1 MFDKPVK
8 QPESTLA
15 ASKAA
20 NLDGYV
26 VHSMPR
32 EFYGQEA
39 QLAEAEKPEVKPAPA
54 VVPSPVVKPVVI
66 APPTVLAPP
75 SAKRSTRGLVVV
87 ALVCMLVVAAG
98 AYAATVIVSSVQEQ
112 KRLAEEELVRVKEE
126 QEAELARLA
135 AEASAEKDKEQTVSE
150 SNAKDTDSDG
160 LTDVE
165 ELLYGTNFREPDS
178 DKDSFL
184 DGNEVFHRYHPLG
197 LAPLTLLDTGAVKI
211 FEDTLY
217 PFTMYYPST
226 WSTVLSEVDMAVTF
240 RSSRQ
245 ATIKV
250 QLEEKDADESLQAW
264 YDANHSGSEGE
275 MKQILTKEGYYGL
288 TTSDDRTAYLDV
300 GSGVV
305 TLTYDLGSRTQI
317 EYLQTFQ
324 MMVNSLTLV
333 ESSVSTTGTE
343 ASTTP

>member
-1 MFDKPVK
+1 MFDKSVK
-8 QPESTLA
+8 QPESKLVA
-15 ASKAA
+15 PKAA
-20 NLDGYV
+20 DLDGYV
-26 VHSMPR
+26 IHAMPR
-32 EFYGQEA
+32 EFYGKEA
-39 QLAEAEKPEVKPAPA
+39 QLAENEKAEIKPATV
-54 VVPSPVVKPVVI
+54 VVPPPVVKPVVI
-66 APPTVLAPP
+66 APPTVVAPP
-75 SAKRSTRGLVVV
+75 SAKRSTKGLLIVV
-87 ALVCMLVVAAG
+87 LVSMFVITGG
-98 AYAATVIVSSVQEQ
+98 AYAASVIVSSVQEQ

-135 AEASAEKDKEQTVSE
+135 AEASAAKNQEQAVTE

-211 FEDTLY
+211 FEDALY

-226 WSTVLSEVDMAVTF
+226 WSTVLSEVDTAVTF

-245 ATIKV
+245 ATIEV
-250 QLEEKDADESLQAW
+250 ELEEKDADETLQSW

-275 MKQILTKEGYYGL
+275 MKEILTKEGYYGL

-300 GSGVV
+300 GSAVV

-333 ESSVSTTGTE
+333 PASVSTAVTQT
-343 ASTTP
+343 STTP